1 MNDPI
6 APIVSQFEQDP
17 NAIRIQKL
25 LVYVCRNHW
34 DSEMP
39 RFDANSWRSLI
50 EEVKTSYPTI
60 EELRSQLALQ
70 IGTLNKATEYIH
82 IGQIILCLFER
93 MYAQDMQTIVKA
105 PRTPKLEQDIHINRI
120 KKLLIYTCRKYWEA
134 NSYVIEQTSV
144 SELIDELIK
153 QYPSREELRSGLAR
167 VVKTL
172 NKSVEYSLI
181 AEIIVREVEP
191 LYGESKL
198 IAADLDSTDSINLFD
213 IRREILNSVNPLQA
227 KVLLFS
233 SVYYLFEFLQQDWS
247 NLKLYSL
254 DELLRT
260 IVIQTETIEEL
271 QQLLNSKANQLKNSE
286 TYLEIVPV
294 LVRSLKKNYSE
305 LRQNLQLSSR
315 ISSIADSTTANSTRA
330 FS

>member
-25 LVYVCRNHW
+25 LVYVCRNYW

-50 EEVKTSYPTI
+50 EEIKASYPTI

-70 IGTLNKATEYIH
+70 IGTLNKATEYVH
-82 IGQIILCLFER
+82 IGQIILCLLER
-93 MYAQDMQTIVKA
+93 VYAQAIVKA

-120 KKLLIYTCRKYWEA
+120 KKLLIYTCRKYWEV

-144 SELIDELIK
+144 SELIDELLK
-153 QYPSREELRSGLAR
+153 QYPSREELRSGLAK

-198 IAADLDSTDSINLFD
+198 IATDLDSTEPINLFE
-213 IRREILNSVNPLQA
+213 IRREIVNSVNPLQA

-233 SVYYLFEFLQQDWS
+233 SVYYLFEFCQQDWS

-254 DELLRT
+254 DGLLRS
-260 IVIQTETIEEL
+260 IVIQAETIDEL
-271 QQLLNSKANQLKNSE
+271 QQLLNSKASQLKNSE

-294 LVRSLKKNYSE
+294 LVRSLKKNYDE

-315 ISSIADSTTANSTRA
+315 ISSVADSTTANSTRA
-330 FS
+330 FL